1 MRIRSLMLS
10 MAAGVVATLA
20 FVTPSQAGSTLVTTD
35 LTYAITSTNGGSP
48 SATDVTIQYSAVD
61 PISDIKVLPGA
72 TFTGVSVHE
81 IGANLIE
88 VSFNRTSSGSV
99 DFTFV
104 TAAAPGTV
112 TGTFVNGSAI
122 ITGAHNAFQTDT
134 LAVTSVAQAVPE
146 PASMALLGIGMTG
159 FLAFRR
165 FFKKTS
171 VA

>member
-1 MRIRSLMLS
+1 

-35 LTYAITSTNGGSP
+35 LTYSITSTNGGMP

-61 PISDIKVLPGA
+61 PISDIKVVST
-72 TFTGVSVHE
+72 TFPTPVTVSE

-88 VSFNRTSSGSV
+88 VSFARTSGGSI

-104 TAAAPGTV
+104 TAAAPGSV

-122 ITGAHNAFQTDT
+122 ITGAHNAFQHDT
-134 LAVTSVAQAVPE
+134 LAVTSAAVVPE

>member
-1 MRIRSLMLS
+1 

-20 FVTPSQAGSTLVTTD
+20 FVTPSQAGSTLVTTN

-48 SATDVTIQYSAVD
+48 TATDVTIQYSAVD
-61 PISDIKVLPGA
+61 PISDLKVILGPGT
-72 TFTGVSVHE
+72 TFTGVVLSE
-81 IGANLIE
+81 PAANLIE
-88 VSFNRTSSGSV
+88 VSFNRTGSGTAE
-99 DFTFV
+99 FTFV

-122 ITGAHNAFQTDT
+122 ITGAHNAFQT
-134 LAVTSVAQAVPE
+134 ASVGVTSVAQGVPE
-146 PASMALLGIGMTG
+146 PASWALLGIGMTG

-165 FFKKTS
+165 LFKKTS